1 MRKLLYLFGCWSMVA
16 CQPNTS
22 TTTQLAL
29 YEMDPELQTRWSSPE
44 NRNGKKGAGGQENY
58 GAKGHPCDSIGA
70 GATYTLLDI
79 AESGIIHRIWI
90 TVADKSPEMLRSMR
104 LDMYW
109 DGATE
114 PAVSVPLGDFFGN
127 SLAELTA
134 FENEFFANPEGR
146 SFNSY
151 IPMPFRKGARITV
164 TNESDKKQPYFFFD
178 VDYSVGK
185 KWKEE
190 VLYFHAYW
198 NRDTATRLAQDYS
211 ILPALKGQGRFLGV
225 QMSVAANPK
234 YKESWFGEG
243 EVKIYL
249 DGDSTYPTLN
259 GTGLEDYIGTAWG
272 QGKFIQ
278 RYTGSVIADTE
289 KKQWSFYRFHVPD
302 PVFFRE
308 GCRVTIQTL
317 GGGPTKYIAELQ
329 EQGAPMIPVIQD
341 VQGVLHR
348 IYEPGKVVQLNKADT
363 VSWTN
368 YYRSDDYTS
377 TAYFYLN
384 RPTHELAPL
393 APRNYRVAALRAGK

>member
-1 MRKLLYLFGCWSMVA
+1 
-16 CQPNTS
+16 
-22 TTTQLAL
+22 
-29 YEMDPELQTRWSSPE
+29 
-44 NRNGKKGAGGQENY
+44 
-58 GAKGHPCDSIGA
+58 
-70 GATYTLLDI
+70 
-79 AESGIIHRIWI
+79 
-90 TVADKSPEMLRSMR
+90 
-104 LDMYW
+104 
-109 DGATE
+109 
-114 PAVSVPLGDFFGN
+114 VPLGDFFGN
-127 SLAELTA
+127 SLAALTA

-151 IPMPFRKGARITV
+151 IPMPFRKGAKITV

-178 VDYSVGK
+178 VDYSIGK

-198 NRDTATRLAQDYS
+198 NRDTATRLAQDYT
-211 ILPALKGQGRFLGV
+211 ILPALKGKGRFLGV
-225 QMSVAANPK
+225 QMGVAANPK

-249 DGDSTYPTLN
+249 DGDSTHPTLN

-302 PVFFRE
+302 PVYFRE

-317 GGGPTKYIAELQ
+317 GGGPTSYIAALQ
-329 EQGAPMIPVIQD
+329 EEGAPMIPVVQD

-348 IYEPGKVVQLNKADT
+348 IYEPGKVAQLNKADT
-363 VSWTN
+363 ISWTN

-377 TAYFYLN
+377 TAYFYLD
-384 RPTHELAPL
+384 RPTHDLTPL
-393 APRNYRVAALRAGK
+393 APRDYRVAALRAEK